1 MRDVRSRSSGTAGS
15 ESRPPTSGFGGR
27 SQGVPQDTVLESPM
41 RTGGRTMGRMAR
53 NTAHAYGP
61 ATVTV
66 KGRDVRL
73 RTIGFVLLAG
83 LAIWFIAANT
93 ESVTIR
99 LWVPTVTLPLWSVLT
114 VTLLVGVALGLLMAH
129 RRARR

>member
-1 MRDVRSRSSGTAGS
+1 
-15 ESRPPTSGFGGR
+15 
-27 SQGVPQDTVLESPM
+27 
-41 RTGGRTMGRMAR
+41 MAR
-53 NTAHAYGP
+53 NASHAYGP
-61 ATVTV
+61 PTVTV

-73 RTIGFVLLAG
+73 RTIGIVLLAG

-93 ESVTIR
+93 GSVTIR

-114 VTLLVGVALGLLMAH
+114 VTLLVGTAIGLLLAR

>member
-1 MRDVRSRSSGTAGS
+1 
-15 ESRPPTSGFGGR
+15 
-27 SQGVPQDTVLESPM
+27 
-41 RTGGRTMGRMAR
+41 MAR
-53 NTAHAYGP
+53 HSAHANDP
-61 ATVTV
+61 ATLTV

-93 ESVTIR
+93 KSVTIR

-114 VTLLVGVALGLLMAH
+114 VTLLAGMILGLLVAH
-129 RRARR
+129 RRSRR

>member
-1 MRDVRSRSSGTAGS
+1 MVVTEGLDTLAGPRYGGIAGAEPAARVRDDRGLLSRSRAV
-15 ESRPPTSGFGGR
+15 R
-27 SQGVPQDTVLESPM
+27 Q
-41 RTGGRTMGRMAR
+41 TMTYMAR
-53 NTAHAYGP
+53 RTAHAYDP
-61 ATVTV
+61 PTVSV
-66 KGRDVRL
+66 KGRNVRL

-93 ESVTIR
+93 ASVTIR

-114 VTLLVGVALGLLMAH
+114 VTLLVGTALGLLVAR